1 MEAAQLEPV
10 ATSCHAH
17 THIKE
22 GVVGTGSDPANSTND
37 HATGKA
43 APWKSPTEACPP
55 RAQA

>member
-22 GVVGTGSDPANSTND
+22 GVVGND
-37 HATGKA
+37 
-43 APWKSPTEACPP
+43 
-55 RAQA
+55 RQ